1 MNSNQI
7 KMTSKTT
14 SNENEV
20 VEERWELPSDF
31 SLFAKPMKRK
41 VFYPTRDGTPSTHS
55 FAIECIEPDSP
66 LDIINFE
73 MSTNEYD
80 ATGHCVWSGAFLLV
94 NCMRELL
101 NRYSL
106 GNKRMIELGSG
117 TGIGGLAV
125 MLTDVDK
132 EHRPSHVCFTDNDP
146 AVLELCQRNCDL
158 NHLSKESYT
167 IQELTWGE
175 ETDDEIELFDIALAT
190 DVLYDVD
197 LIEPLFTT
205 VARTIPLEGIFILS
219 HIPRA
224 CYNEGNP
231 PEAIKD
237 LEKYIVDQASIHGF
251 CLHHIIRPPSED
263 ELSPEIL
270 EWCSRGAL
278 RQGAILVFRRN
289 Q

>member
-1 MNSNQI
+1 MNLKQI
-7 KMTSKTT
+7 TMTSKIPN
-14 SNENEV
+14 NENEV
-20 VEERWELPSDF
+20 VEERWDLPCDF
-31 SLFAKPMKRK
+31 SLFAKPTKRK
-41 VFYPTRDGTPSTHS
+41 VFYPTSDGTPSTHS
-55 FAIECIEPDSP
+55 FDIECIEPDSP

-80 ATGHCVWSGAFLLV
+80 ATGHCVWAGAFLLV
-94 NCMRELL
+94 NCMRELV

-125 MLTDVDK
+125 MLADADE

-158 NHLSKESYT
+158 NHVSKESYT
-167 IQELTWGE
+167 IEELTWGE

-205 VARTIPLEGIFILS
+205 VARTISLKGIFILS

-251 CLHHIIRPPSED
+251 CLDHIIRPPSEY
-263 ELSPEIL
+263 ELAAEIL
-270 EWCSRGAL
+270 EWCPRGAF